1 MSQGIEMKTI
11 LDIVNASTGRNSAT
25 DDKFP
30 RRIMHGRYDAGF
42 TAKLQLKDIKLY
54 LENARAAGITDEIA
68 DTVVKV
74 WTGMDADLPGADIC
88 EMYPYTRD
96 GRRKRK

>member
-1 MSQGIEMKTI
+1 MKTI

-42 TAKLQLKDIKLY
+42 AARLQLKDIRLY
-54 LENARAAGITDEIA
+54 LENAKAAGNADEVA
-68 DTVVKV
+68 DTVVSV
-74 WTGMDADLPGADIC
+74 WERMVRDMPGADIT
-88 EMYPYTRD
+88 EMYPYTRS
-96 GRRKRK
+96 GRQGQPAK